1 MRRPR
6 LAHPPVT
13 RRLDASVS
21 TGSNRRFLLV
31 LRPAPCLRLSPRL
44 VTLKGRTAAADYHHD
59 GLINSSSHHH
69 LLGWGR
75 RILRPSTP
83 TARPPR
89 GPGHCWRAQTLTQ
102 HYCDTSLC
110 AAVEP
115 AASSRRVHVPTLRR
129 IGPRQHTVSLSL
141 AAACPRETSRPPR
154 REPAVRSV
162 ALRLLGGCTAD
173 PLKAPERSGPQD
185 TLDILRRHPTKQL
198 RDAART
204 HSRRARSARL
214 LRTSAKCV

>member
-1 MRRPR
+1 MDAAAAPGPPSCHTALGCQCLHGVQSSFPPRPPAGALPSPLTPTRYFEGAHCGCGLPPRRP
-6 LAHPPVT
+6 
-13 RRLDASVS
+13 
-21 TGSNRRFLLV
+21 
-31 LRPAPCLRLSPRL
+31 
-44 VTLKGRTAAADYHHD
+44 
-59 GLINSSSHHH
+59 H